1 MLTNSSE
8 QIWICCAYMIGSQTA
23 LAWLQAGINQDE
35 HELHDMSTLTVLQ
48 RAWHERIADR
58 LKISDTKKNCFLVDV
73 LKKGSFES

>member
-35 HELHDMSTLTVLQ
+35 QELHDMSTLTVLQ
-48 RAWHERIADR
+48 ER
-58 LKISDTKKNCFLVDV
+58 DTN
-73 LKKGSFES
+73 E